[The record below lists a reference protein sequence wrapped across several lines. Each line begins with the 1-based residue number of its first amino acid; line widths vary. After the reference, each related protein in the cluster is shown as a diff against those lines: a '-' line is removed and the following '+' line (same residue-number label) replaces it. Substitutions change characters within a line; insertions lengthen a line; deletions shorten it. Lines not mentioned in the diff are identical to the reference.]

1 MEKAPYYRVTIEQP
15 DGTVVEMNQFVNL
28 TFSYGLNRGSTAQLT
43 LSLKDSKLTEL
54 SSSPLYTW
62 LRVYRWDDPED
73 HTTERLAWR
82 GLLFEPSYT
91 LSESLGTITLL
102 YKDLAAVLAH
112 RTVDRTY
119 SVTTPTDASA
129 ILWDLINTTQS
140 KLSGA
145 VNVGDLGIVQGA
157 APTSKNRQP
166 EKDLQNRPILDVLV
180 SFSEYIDGIDWEIT
194 PTPINNSEGIF
205 NTYFTS
211 VGAQYHKG
219 NVITTP
225 LTYFINADNEQLYNN
240 IKSLKVT
247 EAGTDYANSILA
259 LGAQIEE
266 VQYYSESA
274 DTTQQEAVGLFQDT
288 ITETNI
294 TEQTTLDDRADEE
307 LASRTNLPINIKL
320 SMMPLQAPRFGV
332 YDVGD
337 IFTVRVKVYDFRD
350 FTRQYRLYG
359 ITVNVDENGV
369 EEIELDLGNI

>member
-1 MEKAPYYRVTIEQP
+1 MEQAPYYRITIEQP

-28 TFSYGLNRGSTAQLT
+28 QFSYGLNRGSTAQLT
-43 LSLKDSKLTEL
+43 LSMKDSKLTEL

-62 LRVYRWDDPED
+62 MRVYRWDDPAD
-73 HTTERLAWR
+73 PLTERLVWK
-82 GLLFEPSYT
+82 GLLFEPAYT
-91 LSESLGTITLL
+91 LSESLGTITML
-102 YKDLAAVLAH
+102 YKDVGGILGH
-112 RTVDRTY
+112 RTVDRDY

-129 ILWDLINTTQS
+129 ILWDLIDITQN
-140 KLSGA
+140 KMSGA

-157 APTSKNRQP
+157 APASKNREP
-166 EKDLQNRPILDVLV
+166 EKDLRNRPILDVLV

-205 NTYFTS
+205 NTYFTAI
-211 VGAQYHKG
+211 GAQYHKG
-219 NVITTP
+219 NIVTTP
-225 LTYFINADNEQLYNN
+225 LTYFVNADNEQLFNN
-240 IKSLKVT
+240 IKSLQVT
-247 EAGTDYANSILA
+247 ESGTDYANSILA

-266 VQYYSESA
+266 EQYFSESSDA
-274 DTTQQEAVGLFQDT
+274 TQQEAVGLFQDT

-307 LASRTNLPINIKL
+307 VASRTNLPINIKL
-320 SMMPLQAPRFGV
+320 RMMPLQAPRFGV

-369 EEIELDLGNI
+369 EEIDLDLGNI